1 MRISFEK
8 KIFLGF
14 IINVLI
20 VLVSGLIFI
29 TRINVD
35 RDIAN
40 DSFLNWIEITLFILS
55 IILLVVV
62 YFIIRS
68 QLEAKNKSQK
78 LLSDSR
84 KLLLSII
91 DNTTNPIFIK
101 KIDGEYLLVNRQF
114 GKLLKITTDEI
125 LGKTDYDF
133 LPKNI
138 ADAYR
143 DSDLEVVKKLQE
155 LKTEETIIQENE
167 PHTYIAVK
175 FPLYDSNDRIYAIG
189 GISTDITDRK
199 KLENSLKA
207 ADKFFNMSL
216 DMMVIAKNDLFIRV
230 NPAACKILGY
240 SEDEL
245 TTSSYLKFIH
255 PEDQDVTKQEITKL
269 EQGNLTIKFENRWI
283 AQDGSIKW
291 LLWSSSPDVETGL
304 LYAVARD
311 VTEQKETE
319 KSLLSA
325 EKFFNMSYDMLA
337 VGKGDYFVKVN
348 PAFTRTLGY
357 DQKDMDHKTFL
368 SFTHPEDTQASID
381 AINKLKKGESLISL
395 RARARC
401 KDGSYKWLDWTSTID
416 IVTGDMFAVARDVTK
431 LVEFEESLKM
441 TDSFFDMAF
450 DILTVAKEEHY
461 IKINP
466 AFTKTLGYDQNDL
479 NQIKFTDLTH
489 DDDKLLVEKVLEE
502 LLKGEPIVSFK
513 NRIRCKDESY
523 KWIHWHCSYDPVK
536 GIIYM
541 VGRDI
546 SEQIRIENEEKVII
560 NNLYENEE
568 KLRLILENIGDG
580 VIVANVEKEIIMANY
595 VANEI
600 FEIEEGEKISLN
612 LTDHFQL
619 YFPDEKTIF
628 PSQNLPMER
637 ALNGEVTNDIDIV
650 LWDPTTKNKK
660 RVLISGRPLIDQN
673 ENVVAAVVT
682 IKDISKYKEMEKELI
697 KTESKYRKLIGF
709 RKDEESEESE
719 DIEDKK

>member
-1 MRISFEK
+1 MSISFEK

-14 IINVLI
+14 IINVVI
-20 VLVSGLIFI
+20 VIVSGFIFI
-29 TRINVD
+29 SRINTN

-68 QLEAKNKSQK
+68 QLEAKNKAQQ
-78 LLSDSR
+78 LLSDNR

-101 KIDGEYLLVNRQF
+101 KIDGEYLLVNKQF
-114 GKLLKITTDEI
+114 GKLLKIKTDDI
-125 LGKTDYDF
+125 LGRTDYDF

-155 LKTEETIIQENE
+155 LKTEETIIQEDG

-175 FPLYDSNDRIYAIG
+175 FPLYDSNERIYAIG

-216 DMMVIAKNDLFIRV
+216 DMMVIAKNDVFVKV
-230 NPAACKILGY
+230 NPAASKILGY
-240 SEDEL
+240 SEEEL
-245 TTSSYLKFIH
+245 TTTSYLKFIH
-255 PEDQDVTKQEITKL
+255 PEDQDLTKQEITKL

-283 AQDGSIKW
+283 AKDGSIRW
-291 LLWSSSPDVETGL
+291 LLWSSSPDVATGL

-416 IVTGDMFAVARDVTK
+416 IATGDMFAVARDVTK

-479 NQIKFTDLTH
+479 NQIKFADLTH
-489 DDDKLLVEKVLEE
+489 DDDKLLVEKVVEE
-502 LLKGEPIVSFK
+502 LLKGEPIVSYK

-523 KWIHWHCSYDPVK
+523 KWIHWHCSYDTIK
-536 GIIYM
+536 GVIYM

-546 SEQIRIENEEKVII
+546 SEQIRIENEEKEII

-568 KLRLILENIGDG
+568 KLKLILENIGDG
-580 VIVANVEKEIIMANY
+580 VIVANADKEIIMANY

-637 ALNGEVTNDIDIV
+637 ALNGEITNDIDIV
-650 LWDPTTKNKK
+650 LWDPATKNKK
-660 RVLISGRPLIDQN
+660 RILISGRPLIDQN
-673 ENVVAAVVT
+673 DNVVAAVVT

-709 RKDEESEESE
+709 RKDEENEKNE